1 MRTAIHD
8 NCVQLNLSDRDTYD
22 WAHRSGSSWPGST
35 LSDHRLMA
43 YFDRN
48 GLADLTVDGK
58 DAPDWIDGTE
68 LSAICA
74 DHLNKPLRK
83 WMKKEGYEHPIWF
96 VAVGQ
101 FLQGRERF

>member
-1 MRTAIHD
+1 MRVGIYPSQI
-8 NCVQLNLSDRDTYD
+8 NLNLSANDTYN

-35 LSDHRLMA
+35 LSDHRVLA
-43 YFDRN
+43 IFDTN
-48 GLADLTVDGK
+48 GLVDLAIDGK
-58 DAPDWIDGTE
+58 DAPDWIDGNE

-83 WMKKEGYEHPIWF
+83 WMKKAGYEHPIWF

-101 FLQGRERF
+101 FLSGRERF